1 MFGDSLLPDR
11 KLRERAIAVVKSA
24 RERLSPTASPVD
36 VAQRFGLQVSV
47 GQLPA
52 DKDGAYI
59 ESERKII
66 INRDVTSE
74 ERRQFTIYHEL
85 VHHLIR
91 EDEDLYSYLH
101 DTYTDADQFDKTI
114 ELLCNIG
121 AGEFDL
127 PQEHVRELID
137 TNGFSLNL
145 VSLLCEQISVS
156 GPAALIQLIQCAPH
170 RCYGVVCEVGISPIQ
185 VNPSQT
191 AFVQTTQENN
201 LFIRYAIWSPAAR
214 YSLSRWTLIPREH
227 ILEKAVNEKG
237 IIKGR
242 DNIPFRS
249 GKKWIVPCEALFFRN
264 CVYGLFNETPP
275 PNQQQIRLF

>member
-1 MFGDSLLPDR
+1 MVQSVRGRLEQTTSPDGV
-11 KLRERAIAVVKSA
+11 LQSCGV
-24 RERLSPTASPVD
+24 
-36 VAQRFGLQVSV
+36 QVSI

-59 ESERKII
+59 ESERKIV

-74 ERRQFTIYHEL
+74 ERRQFTLYHEL

-91 EDEDLYSYLH
+91 EDKDLYSYLH
-101 DTYTDADQFDKTI
+101 DTYADTDQFDKTI

-121 AGEFDL
+121 AAEFII
-127 PQEHVRELID
+127 PQECVRELIE
-137 TNGFSLNL
+137 TSGFSLSL
-145 VSLLCEQISVS
+145 VPLICDQISVS

-170 RCYGVVCEVGISPIQ
+170 SCYGVICEIGISPIQ
-185 VNPSQT
+185 INPSQT
-191 AFVQTTQENN
+191 ALFQSTQESN
-201 LFIRYAIWSPAAR
+201 LFIRYAIWSPAVR

-227 ILEKAVNEKG
+227 ILTKAVNEKG
-237 IIKGR
+237 IVKGR

-249 GKKWIVPCEALFFRN
+249 EKEWVVPCEALFFRN

-275 PNQQQIRLF
+275 PNQQQLRLL